1 MENTLMWKEVV
12 FFGLRSSITGIG
24 RPFFLSELIIVVG
37 GISLALGG
45 VAPFLFAHFDS
56 FFFIFS
62 LFWFSFQYFPCFG
75 FLFFIFSLFWFSF

>member
-1 MENTLMWKEVV
+1 MISSGLVSNKSGKMENTLMWKEVV

-37 GISLALGG
+37 GINLALGG

-56 FFFIFS
+56 FFFH
-62 LFWFSFQYFPCFG
+62 LFPV
-75 FLFFIFSLFWFSF
+75 LV